1 MPTIDAVSP
10 GCSPA
15 ILIALNVVTPAQE
28 SGAASNDDTSSGT
41 LTT

>member
-15 ILIALNVVTPAQE
+15 TLIALNVVTPAHV
-28 SGAASNDDTSSGT
+28 SGAASKDDTPSGT